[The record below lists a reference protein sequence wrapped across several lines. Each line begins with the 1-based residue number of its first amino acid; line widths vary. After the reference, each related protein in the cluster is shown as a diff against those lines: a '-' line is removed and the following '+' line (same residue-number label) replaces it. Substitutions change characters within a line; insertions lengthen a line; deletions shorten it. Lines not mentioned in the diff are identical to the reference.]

1 MRRTALLG
9 VLLAAA
15 WGPIPRA
22 SAEPPPSKVASVTPT
37 DPGAAALTPTLAV
50 ETPQSQEA
58 RARMHVAR
66 EFERVGRRAPTN
78 DKALETAARR
88 LAREALSEFTTGAP
102 DLLTLTEAVSE
113 SGAADPS
120 PRALVIRAWVH
131 AHAIETF
138 LARADFNEERASHY
152 GVGVA
157 FLGERA
163 ALVLLIADRKA
174 EILPFP
180 RTLATAKT
188 ERTVCGRL
196 VSPLRSPE
204 VFITRPDGE
213 VEGVPLSRA
222 PAGTSGFC
230 ARLPFTRSGTY
241 TVEVVGQGD
250 AGPEVASLFLVQVGA
265 RSAKSAR
272 EATREP
278 TTLTEARDAL
288 YERINALRRAHHL
301 PELAPDPTL
310 EDVALRYS
318 TRMAAEGFFA
328 HVAPDGSTLTRRL
341 PEGTRYIRAGEN
353 LGLAA
358 GPLAAHFGIE
368 HSPGHRKN
376 LMDPAFRF
384 MGVGVA
390 FQKIDGRDQA
400 IVTEVFTAASPGAA
414 ASTDPLSDAYEALA
428 RHRATLKLPPL
439 VRSDVLERLAREHAR
454 RSLEQD
460 EPSAGA
466 GDPSPLHER
475 VFSVLPDAGTASVDF
490 FVVGDPGAIPESR
503 SLATATN
510 TRVGVGLVK
519 GNSKRF
525 GQGQYWVAVIYAAV
539 R

>member
-1 MRRTALLG
+1 MRGRALGG

-15 WGPIPRA
+15 WALPS
-22 SAEPPPSKVASVTPT
+22 SAAAATPPPTAASVTASGT
-37 DPGAAALTPTLAV
+37 GAPGS
-50 ETPQSQEA
+50 TPQTPESQES

-66 EFERVGRRAPTN
+66 EFERVGRRAPTS

-88 LAREALSEFTTGAP
+88 LAREALQEYTTGAP
-102 DLLTLTEAVSE
+102 DLLTLTEAVSD

-138 LARADFNEERASHY
+138 LARADFNEERASHF

-163 ALVLLIADRKA
+163 ALVLLLADRKA

-180 RTLATAKT
+180 RTLLPKDK
-188 ERTVCGRL
+188 ERMVCGRL
-196 VSPLRSPE
+196 VSPLRSPQ

-213 VEGVPLSRA
+213 VDGVPLTRA

-230 ARLPFTRSGTY
+230 ARLPFTRPGGY
-241 TVEVVGQGD
+241 TVEVVATGS

-265 RSAKSAR
+265 RSERGER

-278 TTLTEARDAL
+278 TTLEEARAAV
-288 YERINALRRAHHL
+288 YERINALRRAHRL
-301 PELAPDPTL
+301 PELTPDPTL
-310 EDVALRYS
+310 EDVSLRYS
-318 TRMAAEGFFA
+318 TRMASEGFFG
-328 HVAPDGSTLTRRL
+328 HIAPDGSTLTRRL

-353 LGLAA
+353 LGQAA

-390 FQKIDGRDQA
+390 FQKLAGRDQA

-414 ASTDPLSDAYEALA
+414 LPADPLSDAYEALS
-428 RHRATLKLPPL
+428 RHRATHRLPPL
-439 VRSDVLERLAREHAR
+439 VRSEALERLARDHAR
-454 RSLEQD
+454 RALAQD
-460 EPSAGA
+460 EPSAGE
-466 GDPSPLHER
+466 GESSPLHER
-475 VFSVLPDAGTASVDF
+475 VFSMLPDAGAASVDF

-503 SLATATN
+503 SLASATN
-510 TRVGVGLVK
+510 TRVGVGLVR

>member
-1 MRRTALLG
+1 MRGRALAGL
-9 VLLAAA
+9 LLAAA
-15 WGPIPRA
+15 WALPAAA
-22 SAEPPPSKVASVTPT
+22 SAATPSPKVASVTASET
-37 DPGAAALTPTLAV
+37 GAPGYTP

-58 RARMHVAR
+58 RARAHVAR
-66 EFERVGRRAPTN
+66 EFERVGRRAPTS

-88 LAREALSEFTTGAP
+88 LAREALSEYTTGAP
-102 DLLTLTEAVSE
+102 DLLTLTGAVSD

-131 AHAIETF
+131 AHAVETF
-138 LARADFNEERASHY
+138 LARTDFNDERASHF

-157 FLGERA
+157 FQGERA
-163 ALVLLIADRKA
+163 ALVLLLADRKA
-174 EILPFP
+174 ELLPFP
-180 RTLATAKT
+180 RTLPATGT
-188 ERTVCGRL
+188 ERMVCGRL
-196 VSPLRSPE
+196 VSPLRGPQ

-213 VEGVPLSRA
+213 VDGVPLTRA
-222 PAGTSGFC
+222 PSGTSGFC
-230 ARLPFTRSGTY
+230 ARLPFTRPGGY
-241 TVEVVGQGD
+241 TVEVVATGN

-265 RSAKSAR
+265 RSERGER

-278 TTLTEARDAL
+278 TTLEEARAAV
-288 YERINALRRAHHL
+288 YERINALRRAHDL
-301 PELAPDPTL
+301 PELTPDPTL
-310 EDVALRYS
+310 EEVSLGYS
-318 TRMAAEGFFA
+318 TRMATEGFFG
-328 HVAPDGSTLTRRL
+328 HIAPDGSTLTRRL

-353 LGLAA
+353 LGQAA

-390 FQKIDGRDQA
+390 FQKVDGRDQA
-400 IVTEVFTAASPGAA
+400 LLTEVFTAASPGAA
-414 ASTDPLSDAYEALA
+414 LPVDPLSDVYEALS
-428 RHRATLKLPPL
+428 RQRATLKLPPL
-439 VRSDVLERLAREHAR
+439 VRSEALERLARDHAR
-454 RSLEQD
+454 RALAQD
-460 EPSAGA
+460 EPSAEDGE
-466 GDPSPLHER
+466 PSPLHER
-475 VFSVLPDAGTASVDF
+475 VFSVLPNASRATVDF

-510 TRVGVGLVK
+510 TRVGVGLVR